1 MGAHLIVLET
11 ARTRLRLLTAEDAQF
26 ILEILSDP
34 SFIRNIGD
42 RGVRTLQQAGDYIRT
57 RIVDSYERHGFGM
70 WGVERKADSVLMG
83 MSGLV
88 KRDELEDVDLGFAFL
103 PEYRGCGY
111 AEESALAVCRYSFDV
126 LGLRRLVAITV
137 PGNARSIALLE
148 KLGLRFERTITLG
161 EEDTPLR
168 LYATERP
175 V

>member
-11 ARTRLRLLTAEDAQF
+11 ARTRLRLLTVEDAQF

-57 RIVDSYERHGFGM
+57 RIVDSYERHGFGI
-70 WGVERKADSVLMG
+70 WGVERKADCVLMG

-103 PEYRGCGY
+103 PEYCRCGY

-148 KLGLRFERTITLG
+148 KLGLRFERTIKLG
-161 EEDTPLR
+161 EEDTSLR